1 MSKVCIEDDDGVLQ
15 LQQQQHERGY
25 HTQKKGN
32 LRHLGAVLYVA
43 AV

>member
-1 MSKVCIEDDDGVLQ
+1 MSKVCIEDDDGV

-32 LRHLGAVLYVA
+32 LRHLGAVLDVA